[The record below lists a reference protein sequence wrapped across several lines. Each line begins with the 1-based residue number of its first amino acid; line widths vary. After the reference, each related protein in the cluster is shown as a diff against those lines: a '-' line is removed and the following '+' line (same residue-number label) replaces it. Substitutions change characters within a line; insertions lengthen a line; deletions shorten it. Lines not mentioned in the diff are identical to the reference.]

1 MLITRGVFHYLYSS
15 LRRGRKPAARRCAA
29 DPSRRA
35 ADPSRRAAGA
45 TRRAT
50 DPTRR
55 AADPSRRAA
64 GATRRAASR
73 NPRLIGGRL
82 CEDSRKA
89 MTTEASAAAEIES
102 VTARFIVG
110 LN

>member
-15 LRRGRKPAARRCAA
+15 LRRGKKPAARRC
-29 DPSRRA
+29 
-35 ADPSRRAAGA
+35 
-45 TRRAT
+45 
-50 DPTRR
+50 

-82 CEDSRKA
+82 CEDSRKV